1 MKRRHIGRLALA
13 LFWVMAYGSSA
24 HADSRSRA
32 EVQGGAAFLNT
43 TPALAIG
50 GTGWINRRAGVSA
63 RVYFMRSGDLEDPR
77 HIETMFRLRRFVGEV
92 EIDVGMG
99 LGSLALGSDLECCGR
114 NDDCDTH
121 GIGTREVRDDGCAAW
136 AASRQTLRGETGSGS
151 CRRDGRL
158 GSHREVFGGVAS
170 GEPLTIGEGSDAGRT
185 SRRPRT

>member
-50 GTGWINRRAGVSA
+50 GTGWINRRAGVSV

-77 HIETMFRLRRFVGEV
+77 HIETMFRLRRFAGEV

-99 LGSLALGSDLECCGR
+99 LGSSRHSEVTWSVVDGTTTVIRTELERERYVTMDVLLGQRRGRRVGVKLGVGLVVATDGLGFIGKFSAVLPLGSL
-114 NDDCDTH
+114 
-121 GIGTREVRDDGCAAW
+121 
-136 AASRQTLRGETGSGS
+136 
-151 CRRDGRL
+151 
-158 GSHREVFGGVAS
+158 
-170 GEPLTIGEGSDAGRT
+170 
-185 SRRPRT
+185 